1 MRQIAFGQIAK
12 LTNTKIQATSVD
24 FNLNGSV
31 FIKELVVRPHK
42 KHSYDD
48 TILKAETVYAR
59 FGLGSLLLLHPRL
72 KEIKLND
79 FIFNGTH
86 NDGTYLRSSSRP
98 LKAAP
103 EKCRLFTLKR
113 ERSSTVTSQKDR

>member
-1 MRQIAFGQIAK
+1 LVLIAVIWLVIILISRGLRQIAFSQIAK
-12 LTNTKIQATSVD
+12 LTNTKIQAKSVD

-31 FIKELVVRPHK
+31 FIKKLVVRPHK

-72 KEIKLND
+72 KGHTTMEHT
-79 FIFNGTH
+79 FVQAQG
-86 NDGTYLRSSSRP
+86 P
-98 LKAAP
+98 
-103 EKCRLFTLKR
+103 
-113 ERSSTVTSQKDR
+113 